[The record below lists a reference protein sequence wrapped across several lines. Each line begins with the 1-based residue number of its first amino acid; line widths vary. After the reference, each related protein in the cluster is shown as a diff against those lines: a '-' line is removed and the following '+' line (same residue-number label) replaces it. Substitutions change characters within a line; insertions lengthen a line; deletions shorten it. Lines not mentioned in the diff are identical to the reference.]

1 MPEIVPGARVEA
13 VKPVEAT
20 PGGQE
25 LSLVESQV
33 PLAHGVGG
41 IAGLAQ
47 LVCQSGRPEGQGHG
61 LSGANDPMLQ
71 TWGRESEPVL
81 QVS

>member
-1 MPEIVPGARVEA
+1 MPEVVSGPSVES
-13 VKPVEAT
+13 KEAIEA
-20 PGGQE
+20 PSGWQV
-25 LSLVESQV
+25 LPLIESQV